1 MRDFLTCFGLCAAG
15 IILYVVITFLGSSLV
30 YKISNHGDDPSSE
43 DLFGGAWFI
52 GSVIFTFLLIYIV
65 VNYVRGPVAQ

>member
-15 IILYVVITFLGSSLV
+15 IVLYVVVTLLGSHLG

-43 DLFGGAWFI
+43 DLFGGAWFM

-65 VNYVRGPVAQ
+65 VNYVQGPVAQ

>member
-15 IILYVVITFLGSSLV
+15 VVLYIVVTFLGSHLG
-30 YKISNHGDDPSSE
+30 YKIANHGDDPSSE
-43 DLFGGAWFI
+43 DLFGGAWFM
-52 GSVIFTFLLIYIV
+52 GAVIFVFLLIHLV